1 MRKAFFILNATV
13 LFWISLVFA
22 YGDTADAFVSKVVQ
36 QAGKKVV
43 KEAIKDE
50 AVKMSMNMVLN
61 YKYTPPSDR
70 EIEKLNTPTD
80 SYKPARNFG
89 KMRKPKKGYAPVC
102 LSKHRK
108 KARINPKETIE
119 YCEKPMEV
127 KQTLTPADKNK
138 VGDHVEKALDKATW
152 NKGFMKFINF
162 FVPFWIVGAAST
174 VIDLLLDGEL
184 SNFFGN
190 LAYDSLVAVGLLTP
204 LGDDFERNDKPVNN
218 TANDD
223 LIISD
228 EPIPDN
234 DVSVPL
240 HRLGTNYEA
249 YQLPGNLFVDMHV
262 NDKSHTIFYG
272 NSFYGIKYLLVT
284 IMVGEGFVDNT
295 SDRLHITY
303 FTPDIDIGDRYIRRI
318 EVYKSS
324 SYYRTTSTHLISS
337 HDVSDQ
343 RIYLNRY
350 RESGLNTNEI
360 EHLLS
365 LAGPIIDDMYAD
377 YINYVPPAM
386 PEVRP
391 DDVPISR
398 PNTTIK
404 IPSPESVP
412 VIDKSTG
419 KVVKPAPESTPDA
432 PVWITPEGTPVPED
446 NITVG
451 DITVTPTPDGNII
464 NKPTP
469 DSPLIE
475 DIIPIDP
482 TPTEPPVEE
491 IPEPPAEFVCTD
503 RLRKPRFDR
512 LGQEISTTFP
522 FNIPFDLKKSAENLF
537 VNMGNERPNFSF
549 DFDFLAKD
557 ELNHSFDV
565 KLPKI
570 FDEWR
575 PVWQSLMV
583 FAFDVALLYMIWRFI
598 GGGS

>member
-22 YGDTADAFVSKVVQ
+22 YGDTADAFASKVVQ
-36 QAGKKVV
+36 QAAKKVV
-43 KEAIKDE
+43 KEAVKDE

-70 EIEKLNTPTD
+70 DVEKLNTPT
-80 SYKPARNFG
+80 STYKPARNFG

-108 KARINPKETIE
+108 KARINDKETIE
-119 YCEKPMEV
+119 YCDKPMEV

-138 VGDHVEKALDKATW
+138 VGDHVEKALDKATF
-152 NKGFMKFINF
+152 NKGLMKFINF

-190 LAYDSLVAVGLLTP
+190 LAYDSLVATGLLVPSVDEVPKVTH
-204 LGDDFERNDKPVNN
+204 DKTDMSVP
-218 TANDD
+218 DD
-223 LIISD
+223 LEHYDPVED
-228 EPIPDN
+228 EQKSMP
-234 DVSVPL
+234 V
-240 HRLGTNYEA
+240 LGQGLESYNYN
-249 YQLPGNLFVDMHV
+249 YQLPEGITYVGLSSDHGIHRPFYYQPPVLTFKLDRAYYSSLDGYTEVFGNYDRKQHIFIKAFTTHSTRDQFEVYYGWKYFLQNTTMLIGKFNVDRHYVTHRYQSQPKLTPDEVM
-262 NDKSHTIFYG
+262 HTIILSREFWD
-272 NSFYGIKYLLVT
+272 SLV
-284 IMVGEGFVDNT
+284 
-295 SDRLHITY
+295 
-303 FTPDIDIGDRYIRRI
+303 P
-318 EVYKSS
+318 
-324 SYYRTTSTHLISS
+324 
-337 HDVSDQ
+337 
-343 RIYLNRY
+343 
-350 RESGLNTNEI
+350 
-360 EHLLS
+360 
-365 LAGPIIDDMYAD
+365 A
-377 YINYVPPAM
+377 PPEPL

-391 DDVPISR
+391 DEVPISK

-522 FNIPFDLKKSAENLF
+522 FNIPFDLQKSAENLF

-549 DFDFLAKD
+549 DFDFLSKD
-557 ELNHSFDV
+557 ELNHSFEV